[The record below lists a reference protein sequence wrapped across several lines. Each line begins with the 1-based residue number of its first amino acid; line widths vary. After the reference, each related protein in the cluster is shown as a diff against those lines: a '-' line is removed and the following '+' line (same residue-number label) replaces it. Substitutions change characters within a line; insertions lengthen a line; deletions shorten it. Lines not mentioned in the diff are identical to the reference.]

1 MANPKD
7 TAATLATE
15 ATETIPPLD
24 VLLKAYNK
32 VQKERERMRAY
43 LQTEEG
49 KAHNRAHAKA
59 HYQKNREK
67 ILEQR
72 KALWEADPKKM
83 TDRVKSYYYRN
94 RDAILQKLR
103 EKKALQRAQGD
114 EEGGNKPPAA
124 ACRVAA

>member
-7 TAATLATE
+7 SAATL

-49 KAHNRAHAKA
+49 KAQNRAHAKA

-103 EKKALQRAQGD
+103 EKKALERARGD
-114 EEGGNKPPAA
+114 EDGSKPPAA